1 MPAGGQR
8 PYHLGMNPWIGWALA
23 IAALGVGWQ
32 SYGWQGLLFSFSF
45 IVFWLLLQFNRA
57 VRVMRSAGGAPIG
70 HVDSAVMLNA
80 KLKPGMRMME
90 VVMLT
95 RSLGLQVS
103 TSPEQYRWT
112 DPGGSRVTLEMR
124 GGRLA
129 EWTLWRPPQDEA
141 A

>member
-1 MPAGGQR
+1 MPAR
-8 PYHLGMNPWIGWALA
+8 RRWPYHRAMNPWIGWALA
-23 IAALGVGWQ
+23 IAALGVGWL
-32 SYGWQGLLFSFSF
+32 SYGWQGLLFSGSF
-45 IVFWLLLQFNRA
+45 IVFWLLLQFNKA

-70 HVDSAVMLNA
+70 YIDSAVMLNA

-95 RSLGLQVS
+95 RSLGLRVS
-103 TSPEQYRWT
+103 ESPEQYRWT